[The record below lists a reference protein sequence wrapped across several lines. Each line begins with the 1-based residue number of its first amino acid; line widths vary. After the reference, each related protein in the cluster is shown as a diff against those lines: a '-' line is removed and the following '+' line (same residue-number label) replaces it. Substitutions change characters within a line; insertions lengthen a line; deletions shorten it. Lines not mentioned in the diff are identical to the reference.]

1 MTLRFVNQR
10 SSSAPYLHADLVF
23 LVKLLF
29 SEATR
34 GKQAPALVALL
45 PTKHHNSL
53 LLSLAGIEKLDRA
66 KAILESKAGLGSMF
80 LIQSLVLLTYT
91 LLSHFLWILVI
102 PPKLERRADD
112 FELWP

>member
-10 SSSAPYLHADLVF
+10 SSSAPSLHADLVF
-23 LVKLLF
+23 LVKLLY
-29 SEATR
+29 SEAAR

-91 LLSHFLWILVI
+91 LLSHFL
-102 PPKLERRADD
+102 
-112 FELWP
+112 